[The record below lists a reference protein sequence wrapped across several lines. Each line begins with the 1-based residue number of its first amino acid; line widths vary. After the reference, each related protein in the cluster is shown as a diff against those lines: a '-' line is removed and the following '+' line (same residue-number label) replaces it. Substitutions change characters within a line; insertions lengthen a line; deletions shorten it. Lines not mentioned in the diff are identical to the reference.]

1 MIISYILNDNSLKK
15 LSVLQNVHAIVK
27 EHLTV
32 IVQLGSVIV
41 MMATWVI
48 IVMNVQMDILILIQI
63 QIMKALFALVITK
76 QINP

>member
-1 MIISYILNDNSLKK
+1 M
-15 LSVLQNVHAIVK
+15 K

-76 QINP
+76 QINL